1 MADEKTPPAQ
11 PSAPGEKKQ
20 TKAIPGKPVE
30 GSELRKETVRINLP
44 PKLGDQAQPG
54 PAPTVRLPSSTQ
66 AGAPATVKLTQPGG
80 QTTVLKPSG
89 VATTPKKSDTAQ
101 VLTTVLPPPSG
112 APEPKPTVKLKGA
125 SISSAS
131 AAGVTAAMPPATTV
145 LTQPMPPAGT
155 AGTAAAAP
163 AASQQVAA
171 PSSTLESILSILTAV
186 LAIGVAVLLFMSK

>member
-11 PSAPGEKKQ
+11 PSASGEKKQ

-66 AGAPATVKLTQPGG
+66 GGAPATVKLNQPGG
-80 QTTVLKPSG
+80 QTTVMKAAPAG
-89 VATTPKKSDTAQ
+89 APPKKSDTAQ
-101 VLTTVLPPPSG
+101 VLTTVLPPPPGTSQ
-112 APEPKPTVKLKGA
+112 PKATVKLKGA
-125 SISSAS
+125 SVSTAS
-131 AAGVTAAMPPATTV
+131 VPGVTAAMPPATTV

-155 AGTAAAAP
+155 GQQTTAAAP
-163 AASQQVAA
+163 AQQHVAP
-171 PSSTLESILSILTAV
+171 PSSTMESLLSVVTAL
-186 LAIGVAVLLFMSK
+186 LAIGVAVILFLSK